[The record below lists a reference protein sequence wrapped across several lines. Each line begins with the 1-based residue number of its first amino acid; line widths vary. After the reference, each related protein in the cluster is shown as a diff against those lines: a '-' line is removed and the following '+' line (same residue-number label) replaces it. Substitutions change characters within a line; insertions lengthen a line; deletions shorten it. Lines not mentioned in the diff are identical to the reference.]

1 MLHSWYI
8 IYETQQ
14 DWFLVVY
21 HIAHYRG
28 FIVTSVI
35 VVICDYAV
43 CCNAEGFYCGNVY
56 EEEEL

>member
-14 DWFLVVY
+14 DWCLVVY

-28 FIVTSVI
+28 FFVTSVI

-43 CCNAEGFYCGNVY
+43 CCNADGFYCGNVY
-56 EEEEL
+56 KEEEL